1 MDVRLV
7 SDGEVEERGVDELQK
22 LLEGED
28 GFVWVDIPAGD
39 EEAVH
44 VLSEVFRFH
53 PLAVKDAVERNRLPK
68 MHAYHDHVFVI
79 LHAPERG
86 KHGHVHYIELDQF
99 VGLRYLVTVHGPIN
113 PAVHPDVAVRETRA
127 VLERIQAG
135 RLRPVTPSQLSHAIV
150 TVLTREQEDFIEMMT
165 KDVWQLEQRLTGG
178 NVGDPEKYLDEL
190 FLARHGLLA
199 VRTMGAQSAAIY
211 HSMTTLTGISTEGRQ
226 LVADNAQQFDRVR
239 SLADGETEYLHG
251 VIEFYQTVLS
261 VKSTLLGQAQNEKV
275 QQLTEASY
283 AQNEEIKKISA
294 WAAIFFAPTLIGTV
308 YGMNFDHMPELHWVI
323 GYPLA
328 LLAMVLLSVGLYLM
342 FRRRKWL

>member
-7 SDGEVEERGVDELQK
+7 SDSVVEERGVDELQK

-53 PLAVKDAVERNRLPK
+53 PMAVKDAVERNRLPK

-79 LHAPERG
+79 LHAPEIG
-86 KHGHVHYIELDQF
+86 KYGHVHYIELDQF
-99 VGLRYLVTVHGPIN
+99 IGVRYLVTVHGPIN
-113 PAVHPDVAVRETRA
+113 PAVHPDIALRETRA
-127 VLERIQAG
+127 VLQRIQAG

-150 TVLTREQEDFIEMMT
+150 TVLTREQEDFIETMT

-190 FLARHGLLA
+190 FRARHGLLA
-199 VRTMGAQSAAIY
+199 VRTMGAQSGAIY
-211 HSMTTLTGISTEGRQ
+211 HSMTTLTGISTDGRQ

-275 QQLTEASY
+275 QQLTEAS
-283 AQNEEIKKISA
+283 KKISA
-294 WAAIFFAPTLIGTV
+294 WAAIIFAPTLIGTV
-308 YGMNFDHMPELHWVI
+308 YGMNFDDMPELHWVI

-328 LLAMVLLSVGLYLM
+328 LLAMVLVSVGLYLL

>member
-7 SDGEVEERGVDELQK
+7 TDGKVEERGVDELQK
-22 LLEGED
+22 LLKGED
-28 GFVWVDIPAGD
+28 GFIWVDISTWND
-39 EEAVH
+39 EAVQ

-53 PLAVKDAVERNRLPK
+53 PLAVKDAMERNRVPK

-86 KHGHVHYIELDQF
+86 EHGHVHYIELDQF
-99 VGLRYLVTVHGPIN
+99 IGLRYLVTVHGPVN
-113 PAVHPDVAVRETRA
+113 PAVHLDVALRETRA

-150 TVLTREQEDFIEMMT
+150 TVLTREQEDFIETLT
-165 KDVWQLEQRLTGG
+165 KDVWQLEQQLTGG
-178 NVGDPEKYLDEL
+178 DVGDPEKYLNEL
-190 FLARHGLLA
+190 FRARHGLLA
-199 VRTMGAQSAAIY
+199 VRTMGAQSGAIY
-211 HSMTTLTGISTEGRQ
+211 HSMTTLTGISPDGRQ

>member
-1 MDVRLV
+1 MDVRLIT
-7 SDGEVEERGVDELQK
+7 DGEVEERELDELPK
-22 LLEGED
+22 LLKGED

-39 EEAVH
+39 EDAVH
-44 VLSEVFRFH
+44 VLSGVFRFH
-53 PLAVKDAVERNRLPK
+53 PMAVKDAVERNRLPK
-68 MHAYHDHVFVI
+68 MHAYHDHVFVV
-79 LHAPERG
+79 LHAPEVG
-86 KHGHVHYIELDQF
+86 KHGHVHYVELDQF
-99 VGLRYLVTVHGPIN
+99 VGVRYLVTVHGPMN
-113 PAVHPDVAVRETRA
+113 PAVHPDVALRETHA

-150 TVLTREQEDFIEMMT
+150 TVLTREQEDFIELLT

-178 NVGDPEKYLDEL
+178 NVGAPEKYLNEL

-199 VRTMGAQSAAIY
+199 VRTMGAQSGAIY
-211 HSMTTLTGISTEGRQ
+211 HSMTTLTGISNEGRQ

-239 SLADGETEYLHG
+239 SLADGEMEYLHG

-275 QQLTEASY
+275 QQLTEAS
-283 AQNEEIKKISA
+283 KKISA

-308 YGMNFDHMPELHWVI
+308 YGMNFDHMPELHWAI

-328 LLAMVLLSVGLYLM
+328 LLAMLLLSVGLYLM
-342 FRRRKWL
+342 FRRRDWL